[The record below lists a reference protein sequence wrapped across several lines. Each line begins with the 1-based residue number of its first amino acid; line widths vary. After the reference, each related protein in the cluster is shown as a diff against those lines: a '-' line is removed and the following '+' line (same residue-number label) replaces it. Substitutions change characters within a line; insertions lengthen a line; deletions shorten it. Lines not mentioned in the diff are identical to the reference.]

1 MKQGKIFIVSAPS
14 GAGKST
20 LCNLILKKFPD
31 ILYSISYTTRK
42 PRNNEKHGIAY
53 FFITNYEFE
62 KKIEKKF
69 WAEWAKV
76 HGNYYGT
83 SIEFINQKIKS
94 GKSLILDIDIQGAKK
109 IAYLYPDAIKI
120 FIMPLSFNILE
131 QRLIS
136 RNTDSK
142 DVIKKRL
149 KNGRKEIRQKDFY
162 DHVIINNKL
171 EEAFKQINKIIEKAF
186 L

>member
-31 ILYSISYTTRK
+31 ISYSISYTTRK

-162 DHVIINNKL
+162 DHVIVNNKL